1 MSYEVLLDDL
11 LANLSKKGIDVS
23 KLKITEEQQSVENIL
38 NDFISPS
45 RNTTARTVQIVENK
59 KAVKIILYIAMSF
72 FKMKT
77 Q

>member
-1 MSYEVLLDDL
+1 MRYEVLLDDL

-59 KAVKIILYIAMSF
+59 KAVTHYELSYSLFILIF
-72 FKMKT
+72 H
-77 Q
+77 